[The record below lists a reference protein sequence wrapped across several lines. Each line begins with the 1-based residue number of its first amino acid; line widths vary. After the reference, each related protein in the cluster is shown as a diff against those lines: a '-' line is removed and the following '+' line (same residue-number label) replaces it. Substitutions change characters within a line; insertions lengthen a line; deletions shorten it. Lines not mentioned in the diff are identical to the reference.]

1 MKKDDLKVAA
11 LKHFTQSGYEGASLS
26 KIAEEVGIKKSSIY
40 SHFSSKDA
48 LFLEVLREA
57 KVAEIE
63 MKQAYFSETENS
75 SPKTFLYSY
84 LVAVKQMFEENQS
97 LKFWLRMSFFPPSHL
112 YETILDEVL
121 EVEVLQENMLE
132 QSFRKWLDEDLIT
145 GPDARSLTIA
155 YTGIL
160 MSIMVELVYDHTE
173 KKAEEKLEA
182 CWKIYWQALD
192 KREGIA

>member
-1 MKKDDLKVAA
+1 M
-11 LKHFTQSGYEGASLS
+11 
-26 KIAEEVGIKKSSIY
+26 
-40 SHFSSKDA
+40 
-48 LFLEVLREA
+48 FLEVLREA
-57 KVAEIE
+57 KAAEIE

-173 KKAEEKLEA
+173 KSRRKARGLLEDLLA
-182 CWKIYWQALD
+182 GIGQERGNRLK
-192 KREGIA
+192 KRPSLFYFIASASTVSIKAST

>member
-1 MKKDDLKVAA
+1 MTKEDLKKAA
-11 LKHFTQSGYEGASLS
+11 IKHFTQSGYEGASLS
-26 KIAEEVGIKKSSIY
+26 MIADEVGIKKSSIY

-57 KVAEIE
+57 KAVEIQT
-63 MKQAYFSETENS
+63 KKAYFKEFADLGPE
-75 SPKTFLYSY
+75 TFLYKY
-84 LVAVKQMFEENQS
+84 LVAVKRLFEENQS

-112 YETILDEVL
+112 YAAIVEEVV

-132 QSFRKWLDEDLIT
+132 QSFKKWLEEDVIT
-145 GPDARSLTIA
+145 GLDEKTLTIA

-173 KKAEEKLEA
+173 KKAEEKLAA
-182 CWKIYWQALD
+182 CWKVYWQAL
-192 KREGIA
+192 KK